1 MIERLP
7 LILVLAGCALFA
19 TIVVAEIAAAPTPE
33 TEAASA
39 VPPRAEPP
47 FPVDRPAVGSQ
58 YDSMVATIFA
68 RPLFSATRR
77 PPPRNDSPATS
88 SAFED
93 TRLAGI
99 VTEPG
104 HRFAIFAP
112 TGAKPLFV
120 SEGDTVSGWRVES
133 INPREVS
140 LSGPGGTRT
149 LQPKID
155 PNLAPPP
162 PPPTAAAMP
171 PPAPPINP
179 ATGRPAGRPGIPPAL
194 FNRAPL
200 RPGQFRERR

>member
-7 LILVLAGCALFA
+7 LILALVGCAVFA
-19 TIVVAEIAAAPTPE
+19 GIVVAEIAAAPTPE
-33 TEAASA
+33 TEAAGA
-39 VPPRAEPP
+39 APLRAEPP
-47 FPVDRPAVGSQ
+47 LPAARPEIGSQ
-58 YDSMVATIFA
+58 FDAMMATIFA

-77 PPPRNDSPATS
+77 PSARDAGPAADT
-88 SAFED
+88 AFD
-93 TRLAGI
+93 DNRLAGI

-112 TGAKPLFV
+112 TGAKPVVV

-140 LSGPGGTRT
+140 LSGPGGTKT

-155 PNLAPPP
+155 PNLVPPTPPP
-162 PPPTAAAMP
+162 MAAAT
-171 PPAPPINP
+171 PPAAPINP
-179 ATGRPAGRPGIPPAL
+179 AAVRPAGRPGIPPAL